1 MAQLIKLIFVTSALI
16 NIAWHV
22 RCPLTSS
29 VCSSQ
34 LSALRDSCGYN
45 RSHTKPLTKTHTHT
59 HTFAPAAH
67 TNIKN
72 HKLNMNFIHVSTPT
86 HTRLQC
92 KCCNLL
98 WVCIKHTYIHTYINP
113 YEYSLN
119 KHTPTWSTQT
129 DNVETKQKEK
139 KARGRSKVEESWRR
153 SRTTRDGENKQR

>member
-1 MAQLIKLIFVTSALI
+1 MFGAL
-16 NIAWHV
+16 WHHLYAAV
-22 RCPLTSS
+22 SS
-29 VCSSQ
+29 LLWETAVDIIGRTQNHSQ
-34 LSALRDSCGYN
+34 R
-45 RSHTKPLTKTHTHT
+45 HTHTHT
-59 HTFAPAAH
+59 HTH
-67 TNIKN
+67 ICTCRTYKYTN

-98 WVCIKHTYIHTYINP
+98 WVCIKHSYIHTYINP